1 MWHPL
6 SRVAESRRFDKN
18 TAADFVM
25 FAEDREEQYGLD
37 VVVGHESYVNTW
49 HVDKLVEDF
58 HKWQNDQAS
67 ISREQTLAEINANT
81 H

>member
-6 SRVAESRRFDKN
+6 SRVAESRRFDKEM
-18 TAADFVM
+18 TSDFVL

-37 VVVGHESYVNTW
+37 VIAGHESFVNTW

-58 HKWQNDQAS
+58 RKWQADQTL

-81 H
+81 N